1 MRVLIVDDSSLVRGY
16 LRTVL
21 QAAGAVC
28 VEASQGL
35 EALQVLR
42 GVSGFDL
49 MLVDVNM
56 PLMGGLECV
65 SVVRRSGFGREMKI
79 VLMTAGSEG
88 FEKLAG
94 DCGADKVL
102 LKPFLVDRLWA
113 TLAGLGLPVGRLPVA
128 A

>member
-16 LRTVL
+16 LRIVL

-42 GVSGFDL
+42 GVTGFDL
-49 MLVDVNM
+49 MLLDVNM
-56 PLMGGLECV
+56 PVMGGLECV
-65 SVVRRSGFGREMKI
+65 SVVRKSGLGLGMKI

-88 FEKLAG
+88 FEKLAV

-113 TLAGLGLPVGRLPVA
+113 ALSGLGLPVGRLTA
-128 A
+128 AA